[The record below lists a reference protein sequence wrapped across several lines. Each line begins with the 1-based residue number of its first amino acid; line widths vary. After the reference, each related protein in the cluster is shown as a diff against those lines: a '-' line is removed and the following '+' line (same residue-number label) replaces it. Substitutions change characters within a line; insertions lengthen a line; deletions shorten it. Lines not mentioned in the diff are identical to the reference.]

1 MFLLIDCFATLA
13 TLTSTLRGNQGFP
26 LSKPFPSRK
35 SLVTFTFSTIPVCKR
50 LVVCMERLLACC
62 RDMLFEPVADMLHKP
77 TICAEARGKNDRTD
91 KDCLYH
97 RPKRDIA
104 CRHTDMPRFSG
115 LPTRILLRK
124 SFRLVRKS
132 LCLSAFLSPL
142 FYGNTTS
149 FPVAESKSRKR

>member
-1 MFLLIDCFATLA
+1 M
-13 TLTSTLRGNQGFP
+13 RFP
-26 LSKPFPSRK
+26 LQVFPSKK
-35 SLVTFTFSTIPVCKR
+35 SLVTFTPTFSTIPVCKR

-149 FPVAESKSRKR
+149 FLLCSLRSVRYFVTHFTSFSSLLRSAVTS